1 MSLSE
6 RLHDVTLYYRSAR
19 GVSRELL
26 ALGICLII
34 GIIVMPCLIF
44 VAGRLVLGPYGHGN
58 LFALWHDYL
67 QQLLAGSRAAWFI
80 ALGPYLL
87 FWLLRGGRRLL
98 HNEGPRSAA

>member
-19 GVSRELL
+19 GLSRELL

-34 GIIVMPCLIF
+34 GITAMPCLIF
-44 VAGRLVLGPYGHGN
+44 IAGRLVLGPYGHAT

-87 FWLLRGGRRLL
+87 FWLLRAGRELL
-98 HNEGPRSAA
+98 RHKP